1 MYNEEITMNKGLIVT
16 GAKSIAA
23 STGKALGFLQNV
35 SEYIRPLTN
44 VPFLGD
50 TVEDLIDIVA
60 MLNDYYAHR
69 YTKLPFH
76 VIVAAF
82 AILAYLA
89 SPVDIIPDK
98 VPILGYIDDFFVIN
112 LIVDLSVDRE
122 LERYRAWRETAQ
134 EL

>member
-1 MYNEEITMNKGLIVT
+1 MNKGLI
-16 GAKSIAA
+16 AKSAGSIAS

-35 SEYIRPLTN
+35 SEHIRPLTN
-44 VPFLGD
+44 VPFLGE

-60 MLNDYYAHR
+60 MLNDYYARR
-69 YTKLPFH
+69 YTKVPLH
-76 VIVAAF
+76 VIIAAF

>member
-1 MYNEEITMNKGLIVT
+1 MKNGLIVKS
-16 GAKSIAA
+16 ARSIAS

-35 SEYIRPLTN
+35 SEYIRPLTH
-44 VPFLGD
+44 VPFLGE

-60 MLNDYYAHR
+60 MLNDYYERR
-69 YTKLPFH
+69 YTKLPFN

-89 SPVDIIPDK
+89 SPIDIIPDK
-98 VPILGYIDDFFVIN
+98 VPILGYIDDFFIIN

-122 LERYRAWRETAQ
+122 LERYRAWRALNAAEQ
-134 EL
+134 V